1 MSEEKTTYIVAG
13 DIGGTNSRFALHTP
27 GASEPLLVHV
37 YSNEEALGGKG
48 SDDGGQDDPKSYHHA
63 TLRPFFEK
71 ALAEVEAFAHMDDEA
86 FVERVQIVACLATA
100 GPGECFGLSKTSPKP
115 GRSVTF
121 GPSFRFRKF
130 GSLTQSPTLL

>member
-1 MSEEKTTYIVAG
+1 MSKKTTYIVAG

-37 YSNEEALGGKG
+37 YSNEEALGGNG
-48 SDDGGQDDPKSYHHA
+48 SDDEDPKSYHHA

-86 FVERVQIVACLATA
+86 FVEGVQIVACLATA
-100 GPGECFGLSKTSPKP
+100 GPGECFEISRTRTKASHLDL
-115 GRSVTF
+115 RV
-121 GPSFRFRKF
+121 
-130 GSLTQSPTLL
+130 